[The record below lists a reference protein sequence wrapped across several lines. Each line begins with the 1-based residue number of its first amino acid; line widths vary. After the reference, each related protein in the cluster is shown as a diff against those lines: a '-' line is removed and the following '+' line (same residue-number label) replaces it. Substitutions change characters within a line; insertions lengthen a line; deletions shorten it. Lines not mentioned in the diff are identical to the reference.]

1 MFFSGQSRASGP
13 SHNYCFCCCCFFTK
27 QQYFEYMKRKFISF
41 KYWGEVYIH
50 IHRIKLNEVKWP
62 FSTKTKAG
70 AVGIKNF
77 LEKAR

>member
-1 MFFSGQSRASGP
+1 
-13 SHNYCFCCCCFFTK
+13 
-27 QQYFEYMKRKFISF
+27 MKRKFISF